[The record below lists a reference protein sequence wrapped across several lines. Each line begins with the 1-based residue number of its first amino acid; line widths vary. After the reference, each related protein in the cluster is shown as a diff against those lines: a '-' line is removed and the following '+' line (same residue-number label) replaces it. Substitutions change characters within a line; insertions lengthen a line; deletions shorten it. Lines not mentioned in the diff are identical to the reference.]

1 MSSLPSSFLT
11 PPSSLAPQGR
21 LADTDAR
28 WDTIAGSV
36 DDRTPAERG
45 ELGSDCQVL
54 ENAANEDM
62 AGRGVRRVYKSRYD
76 SISTYIYGCG
86 DSDNGGDK
94 RFLDHLRKYNDIP
107 CEVDEE
113 LLVRPLLEV

>member
-1 MSSLPSSFLT
+1 
-11 PPSSLAPQGR
+11 
-21 LADTDAR
+21 
-28 WDTIAGSV
+28 
-36 DDRTPAERG
+36 
-45 ELGSDCQVL
+45 VL

-113 LLVRPLLEV
+113 LLVRPPTCGALAATGAQMKPIMGASCFALL